1 MKDTEFGNLTS
12 SDYPVLAA
20 VASAMRASMISR
32 KFDRFQF
39 SRVLRMCTILDPRF
53 KNHPFPNAITINEA
67 KHALYEAAA
76 KVHPQEEETVA
87 YEVKGSLFDDLG
99 RAVCISKVTAHAQT
113 ASRNEVDN
121 YLGEPTLGHQL
132 DPLEWWK
139 ERRDRYPRL
148 VVLVRRYL
156 CMIMNSVPCERIFS
170 KMGLVITDRRT
181 NITAEKASLVGVLAS
196 NLKHLP
202 TK

>member
-1 MKDTEFGNLTS
+1 MKAAAFGNLTS
-12 SDYPVLAA
+12 SDYPVSAA

-32 KFDRFQF
+32 KFDHHQF
-39 SRVLRMCTILDPRF
+39 CRVLRMCTILDPRF
-53 KNHPFPNAITINEA
+53 KTHTFSNAITINEA

-76 KVHPQEEETVA
+76 NVHPEEEETVA
-87 YEVKGSLFDDLG
+87 YEVTGSLFDDLD

-121 YLGEPTLGHQL
+121 YLSETTLGHQL

-156 CMIMNSVPCERIFS
+156 CIIMNSVPCERIFS
-170 KMGLVITDRRT
+170 KMGLVVTDRRT
-181 NITAEKASLVGVLAS
+181 NLTAEKASLVGVVAS
-196 NLKHLP
+196 NLKHLESN
-202 TK
+202 